1 MKILVVDDELA
12 TESLFRQRYKDE
24 IKSGLFDF
32 EFNQSA
38 EQAID
43 VVESSE
49 NPNAVLILS
58 DINMPGMS
66 GLQLLKQLKNDH
78 PNMPVMMITAY
89 GDETNHKKAVA
100 YKADGFINKP
110 IDFEALKE
118 KIMQYTQ
125 KHETPFVEESSN
137 SLANITSQILVVD
150 DEPALEA
157 LIKQKFRKQ
166 IKSGEMDFTFA
177 SNGVEALDVLQHNPE
192 IGIILTDINMPEMD
206 GLTLLARLKE
216 QNRLYR
222 SIVISAYGDM
232 ENIRTAMNLGASD
245 FITKPIDL
253 KDLATTLDKIRE
265 QYHCLK
271 AGEAAREDVI
281 EIRKELEIAS
291 HIQKT
296 FMPNNFTPFPN
307 SDKLEIYGKMYPAE
321 DVCGDFFDFFTIGTH
336 HLGFVAADVSGK
348 GVPAALF
355 MVMSKTLLR
364 STALA
369 NPSPKECMREV
380 SHYLTYNN
388 ESMMFVTAFY
398 GIININTG
406 ELNYCDAG
414 HLPPYIF
421 SKDGTLKKV
430 PKDKGIALGVLDDL
444 ELTNSLYVEKTLH
457 LDKGDTVI
465 LYTDGISEAVND
477 KTEIYPIERFEQI
490 IKNSSDAP
498 LTELVQNTKDD
509 VFSFS
514 NGANQYDDITMLCLR
529 WKG

>member
-1 MKILVVDDELA
+1 
-12 TESLFRQRYKDE
+12 
-24 IKSGLFDF
+24 
-32 EFNQSA
+32 
-38 EQAID
+38 
-43 VVESSE
+43 
-49 NPNAVLILS
+49 
-58 DINMPGMS
+58 
-66 GLQLLKQLKNDH
+66 
-78 PNMPVMMITAY
+78 MITAY
-89 GDETNHKKAVA
+89 GDEINHQKAVA

-110 IDFEALKE
+110 IDFEALKD
-118 KIMQYTQ
+118 KIL
-125 KHETPFVEESSN
+125 KFSSIADPTPAEN
-137 SLANITSQILVVD
+137 TDILANITSQILVVD

-157 LIKQKFRKQ
+157 LIKQKFRRQ
-166 IKSGEMDFTFA
+166 IKNNEMQFTFA
-177 SNGVEALDVLQHNPE
+177 ANGVEALNILKKNEE

-206 GLTLLARLKE
+206 GLTLLSKLKE
-216 QNRLYR
+216 QNRLFR

-232 ENIRTAMNLGASD
+232 ENIRSAMNLGASD

-271 AGEAAREDVI
+271 DGEAAKEDVI

-307 SDKLEIYGKMYPAE
+307 SNKLEIYGQMFPAE
-321 DVCGDFFDFFTIGTH
+321 DVCGDFFDFFTIGDH

-398 GIININTG
+398 GIIDIDTG

-414 HLPPYIF
+414 HLPPYIL
-421 SKDGTLKKV
+421 SKNGSLVKI

-444 ELTNSLYVEKTLH
+444 KLSDSLYVEHTLQ
-457 LDKGDTVI
+457 LDVGDTVI
-465 LYTDGISEAVND
+465 LYTDGITEALNEN
-477 KTEIYPIERFEQI
+477 TEVYPIERFEQI
-490 IKNSSDAP
+490 IKNSSEEP
-498 LTELVQNTKDD
+498 LTELVRKSKDD
-509 VFSFS
+509 VSNFA
-514 NGANQYDDITMLCLR
+514 NGANQYDDITLLCLR
-529 WKG
+529 WNG